1 MLNFSSPQSEFLQNT
16 AFNLLLLEMQL
27 PTDGLAAG
35 GVFLCHDLAHMPQP
49 LHWIGLLLFSAI
61 FTYSFP
67 LSVHNSNFPL
77 SKLVFFTFPL
87 HLALYFSA
95 TFSSFPISND
105 NTRLK
110 RQVYSHMLRAYLTHF
125 QRQAQC
131 WGQRNQT
138 GSAPW
143 NHLPSV
149 QTHHTQDK
157 VLWASTWEQGLT
169 VGSSKGV
176 CCFSE
181 ANMKQNYRTPAISL
195 LLSQWHS
202 ETWFPFPL
210 FQMLFL

>member
-1 MLNFSSPQSEFLQNT
+1 MLWHTCHGLSTELGFCSS
-16 AFNLLLLEMQL
+16 
-27 PTDGLAAG
+27 
-35 GVFLCHDLAHMPQP
+35 V
-49 LHWIGLLLFSAI
+49 LFCAL

-77 SKLVFFTFPL
+77 SKLVFFTFSL

-105 NTRLK
+105 NTWLK
-110 RQVYSHMLRAYLTHF
+110 RQVYSQLLRAYLTHF

-149 QTHHTQDK
+149 QTHHSQDK
-157 VLWASTWEQGLT
+157 VLWASMWEQGLT

-181 ANMKQNYRTPAISL
+181 ANIK
-195 LLSQWHS
+195 
-202 ETWFPFPL
+202 
-210 FQMLFL
+210 